1 MDIKSLDD
9 IRIMKVPQLRTT
21 AKEYGIVGFSKMKK
35 ADMISTL
42 SDKLNKL
49 TTEDKPP
56 SPPPSPPAEP
66 IAEPIEVKPKRK
78 RTTKKTPE
86 TQPTD

>member
-9 IRIMKVPQLRTT
+9 VMMMKVPQLRTT

-35 ADMISTL
+35 ADMISSLT
-42 SDKLNKL
+42 DKLNKL
-49 TTEDKPP
+49 TTEEKPP
-56 SPPPSPPAEP
+56 SPPPSPPPEEK
-66 IAEPIEVKPKRK
+66 IKKK
-78 RTTKKTPE
+78 RTTKKKQE